1 MRIISS
7 FDTCNKYFE
16 GSVVTIGNFDGV
28 HKGHVEIF
36 MHLKERSR
44 KLGLP
49 SVVVTFEPHPL
60 KVLAPGKAPSLI
72 TTFEQ
77 KSGLI
82 SAAGIDCL
90 VVVPFTTDFSRT
102 TAEDFVR
109 FTLCD
114 ALGMR
119 HIVIGHDYAFG
130 KDRQGNFQT
139 IQKIAIERGF
149 TFEDMNPIGENDVIF
164 SSSLVRKLVSSGDVR
179 AASEILGRYHV
190 ISGSVVHGRE
200 IGHSLGF
207 PTANISSNNELIPK
221 DGVYAV
227 LASIEG
233 QSVKGACNIG
243 MNPTFEGGKH
253 TIEVFLLDFNA
264 QVYGCDI
271 EICFVDRLRDV
282 KKFLDISGLI
292 DAIEYDVGKTRII
305 LENINMQ
312 LVQIPLPIGIS

>member
-1 MRIISS
+1 MRIISG
-7 FDTCNKYFE
+7 TEICNKYFE

-60 KVLAPGKAPSLI
+60 KILAPDKAPSLI

-77 KSGLI
+77 KVSLI
-82 SAAGIDCL
+82 SASGIDCL
-90 VVVPFTTDFSRT
+90 VIVPFTTNFSRT

-114 ALGMR
+114 SLGMR

-130 KDRQGNFQT
+130 KDRKGNFMT
-139 IQKIAIERGF
+139 IQNIAKERGF
-149 TFEDMNPIGENDVIF
+149 TFEDMNPIGENNIVF
-164 SSSLVRKLVSSGDVR
+164 SSSLVRKMVSNGDVHS
-179 AASEILGRYHV
+179 ASEILGRYHV
-190 ISGSVVHGRE
+190 ISGTVVHGRE

-207 PTANISSNNELIPK
+207 PTANISSSNELIPK

-227 LASIEG
+227 MASIEG
-233 QSVKGACNIG
+233 ELVKGACNIG
-243 MNPTFEGGKH
+243 LNPTFEGGKH
-253 TIEVFLLDFNA
+253 TIEVYLLDFNA
-264 QVYGCDI
+264 QVYGHDI
-271 EICFVDRLRDV
+271 EICFVERLRDV
-282 KKFLDISGLI
+282 RKFLDISGLT
-292 DAIEYDVGKTRII
+292 DAIGHDVAKTRMI
-305 LENINMQ
+305 LENINRQ
-312 LVQIPLPIGIS
+312 LIQTSFSIGIS